1 MIMKCSDFIAKK
13 LSKYSDIVFSG
24 QGGSVVHILDSL
36 SKIKKIKI
44 IPSQNEQGASL
55 AADAYYRTTKKI
67 AIVVATSGPGILNAF
82 QGMACS
88 FYDSVPALYI
98 SGAPVTTALKKNN
111 KLRQL
116 GFQEME
122 VADITRS
129 ITKYSVRITDVSQV
143 NYEIEKCLSIA
154 TSGRPGPVLIDL
166 PDDIQ
171 RQYLDVKKQKRYVKK
186 IFLPKI
192 NFSKIKKFSNLIKN
206 SKKPLIIIGN
216 GIKISNTHKYIQK
229 IIDKYNVPFST
240 TWATTDLFDFFHPL
254 NVGSIG
260 VYATRHGNFAVQSAD
275 LLLILGSR
283 LNGTQVGTP
292 KLFSPN
298 SKKIMVDLD
307 PNELQEENLIK
318 IHLKIN
324 SDLNNFFKNKKIS
337 TCFKNLKV
345 SKKWTSA
352 IQIWKREYPVI
363 QKSFYK
369 EKNITNPYIFFDKLS
384 NHCKKNDIIIPDA
397 SANLVWFYQSFK
409 PKNGQTIF
417 TSLNHS
423 PMGYSIAAAI
433 GAIIGSKKNQN
444 VIASIGDGSVQMN
457 IQEIENIKHF
467 NLPIKIFILDNSGYG
482 MVKHTIDTWLN
493 KNYVGCD
500 KNSGLSIPD
509 FKKIFKA
516 YGIKSL
522 EIHNNQE
529 IDQKLK
535 FIMNY
540 KKPIMCNI
548 KISENSK
555 IEPKMKPGDPLHD
568 MLPRL
573 KNSEI
578 KNAMKLGEFDA

>member
-1 MIMKCSDFIAKK
+1 MKCSDFIAKK

-36 SKIKKIKI
+36 SKIKKIRI

-67 AIVVATSGPGILNAF
+67 GIVIATSGPGILNAF

-88 FYDSVPALYI
+88 FYDSIPTLYI
-98 SGAPVTTALKKNN
+98 SGAPVTSALKKNK

-122 VADITRS
+122 IADMTRS

-171 RQYLDVKKQKRYVKK
+171 RQYLDIRKQRKYIDKNFVS
-186 IFLPKI
+186 KI
-192 NFSKIKKFSNLIKN
+192 NLNQIKKFANLIKN
-206 SKKPLIIIGN
+206 SKRPLIIIGN
-216 GIKISNTHKYIQK
+216 GVKISNTHKYIQK
-229 IIDKYNVPFST
+229 IIDKYKIPFSS
-240 TWATTDLFDFFHPL
+240 TWATTDLFDFSHAL

-283 LNGTQVGTP
+283 LNGTQIGTP
-292 KLFSPN
+292 ELFSPN
-298 SKKIMVDLD
+298 SKKIMVDID
-307 PNELQEENLIK
+307 QNELKEENSIK
-318 IHLKIN
+318 IDLKIN
-324 SDLNNFFKNKKIS
+324 SDLNSFFNNKKLLL
-337 TCFKNLKV
+337 CLKSFRI
-345 SKKWTSA
+345 SKKWTNA
-352 IQIWKREYPVI
+352 IKIWKEKYPVI

-369 EKNITNPYIFFDKLS
+369 ERNVTNPYIFFDKLS
-384 NHCKKNDIIIPDA
+384 EHCKKNDIIIPDA

-433 GAIIGSKKNQN
+433 GASLGSKKGQN

-482 MVKHTIDTWLN
+482 MVKLTIDTWLN

-516 YGIKSL
+516 YGIKSV
-522 EIHNNQE
+522 EILNNKD
-529 IDQKLK
+529 IDRKLK

-540 KKPIMCNI
+540 KKPIMCNV
-548 KISENSK
+548 KINKNAS

-573 KNSEI
+573 PSSEI
-578 KNAMKLGEFDA
+578 KNAMSLAVFRK